1 MISPPLMLLALPGLL
16 AAAWRIQNRDAE
28 VVERLALAWFLGTW
42 VPFELLSVIWSRTS
56 YLYYMVI
63 VMPAIYMA
71 VARLVARLFDG
82 GQTLRWL
89 AGIWLLLVAAAVVV
103 MYPFTP
109 LP

>member
-1 MISPPLMLLALPGLL
+1 
-16 AAAWRIQNRDAE
+16 
-28 VVERLALAWFLGTW
+28 
-42 VPFELLSVIWSRTS
+42 
-56 YLYYMVI
+56 MVI

-71 VARLVARLFDG
+71 VARLVARLFEG